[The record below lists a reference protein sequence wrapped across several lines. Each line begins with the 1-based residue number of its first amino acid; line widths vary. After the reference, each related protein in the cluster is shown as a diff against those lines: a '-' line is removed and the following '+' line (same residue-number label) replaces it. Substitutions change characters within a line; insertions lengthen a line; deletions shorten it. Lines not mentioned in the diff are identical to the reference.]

1 MTITPFERL
10 RNEMS
15 GYMQTSVLAALA
27 ELDIGTVILRNC
39 NSLAAAAVAEQ
50 CACDKRGTEVLLDAL
65 SALGYLI
72 KSGNR
77 DSARYAVADEYTTYL
92 DSRHPSTFIP
102 LMRHMAGGQRTW
114 ARLTWSVKTADPRNG
129 YPAFSV
135 QTRTGYPLSW
145 V

>member
-1 MTITPFERL
+1 
-10 RNEMS
+10 
-15 GYMQTSVLAALA
+15 MQTSVLAALA

-102 LMRHMAGGQRTW
+102 LMRHMSFGISGGHINNDHILMVINQYLRILGREILVCS
-114 ARLTWSVKTADPRNG
+114 RLFHFRSNNRC
-129 YPAFSV
+129 
-135 QTRTGYPLSW
+135 RR
-145 V
+145 